1 MCQRLNRELRR
12 DGGFTLV
19 EVLAAL
25 AVLSASMAAL
35 GALAHT
41 SMRSS
46 LYVERH
52 VAEIETARKIMTG
65 LPSRNQLSMGTLT
78 GVLDAHQWRIDVAP
92 LADAPTPSAAASSW
106 TPQAITLRV
115 RAPTGELVELSTVRL
130 RQGASP

>member
-1 MCQRLNRELRR
+1 LCQRLSPESRL

-52 VAEIETARKIMTG
+52 VAEIETARKIMAG

-78 GVLDAHQWRIDVAP
+78 GALDAHQWRIDAMP
-92 LADAPTPSAAASSW
+92 FANALAPSAAASSW

-115 RAPTGELVELSTVRL
+115 RAPTGELVEFSTVRL
-130 RQGASP
+130 RQGASH

>member
-1 MCQRLNRELRR
+1 MCQRPSPELRL

-35 GALAHT
+35 GALTHT

-78 GVLDAHQWRIDVAP
+78 GALDAHQWRIDVTPFANAP
-92 LADAPTPSAAASSW
+92 APTAAPAW

-115 RAPTGELVELSTVRL
+115 RAPTGELFELSTVRL

>member
-1 MCQRLNRELRR
+1 MCQRLDRESRR

-19 EVLAAL
+19 EVLAAV

-35 GALAHT
+35 GALANT

-65 LPSRNQLSMGTLT
+65 LPPRNQLATGTLT
-78 GVLDAHQWRIDVAP
+78 GALDAHQWRIDVAP
-92 LADAPTPSAAASSW
+92 FADAPMRAAASAW

-115 RAPTGELVELSTVRL
+115 RAPTGERVELSTVRL

>member
-1 MCQRLNRELRR
+1 LRL

-46 LYVERH
+46 LRVERH
-52 VAEIETARKIMTG
+52 VAEIETARKIVAG
-65 LPSRNQLSMGTLT
+65 LPSRNELRVGALT
-78 GVLDAHQWRIDVAP
+78 GELDAHQWRVDAAP
-92 LADAPTPSAAASSW
+92 FANALMPPEGASSW
-106 TPQAITLRV
+106 SPQTITLRV
-115 RAPTGELVELSTVRL
+115 RAPSGELVELTTVRL
-130 RQGASP
+130 RQGARP

>member
-1 MCQRLNRELRR
+1 LCQRPSPELRR

-46 LYVERH
+46 LRVERH
-52 VAEIETARKIMTG
+52 VAEIETARKIVAG
-65 LPSRNQLSMGTLT
+65 LPPRSQLPMGALT
-78 GVLDAHQWRIDVAP
+78 GELDAHQWRVDAAP
-92 LADAPTPSAAASSW
+92 FAAALAPAEGASSW
-106 TPQAITLRV
+106 SPQAITLQV
-115 RAPTGELVELSTVRL
+115 RAPSGERVELTTVRL
-130 RQGASP
+130 RQGARP